1 MWLLSFFEEVPITVG
16 DFDLGEKC
24 SLARFHKWTYFCPC
38 STLFLGWPIFL
49 TKICCCKPWFL
60 LGLQSQHKMSLWV
73 FSYFCM
79 ITLYANHQK
88 KSRATKSLSFGAI
101 LKISSSLRSHCCKMR
116 HFEWFLTRDYHKLL
130 KKCPMFSR
138 LLTLFLKSHHRTPS
152 AQLATKQSCQITIF
166 CQKSN
171 FQKTPK
177 YYDDIY
183 YVSQNKVPK

>member
-1 MWLLSFFEEVPITVG
+1 
-16 DFDLGEKC
+16 
-24 SLARFHKWTYFCPC
+24 
-38 STLFLGWPIFL
+38 
-49 TKICCCKPWFL
+49 
-60 LGLQSQHKMSLWV
+60 
-73 FSYFCM
+73 M
-79 ITLYANHQK
+79 I
-88 KSRATKSLSFGAI
+88 
-101 LKISSSLRSHCCKMR
+101 
-116 HFEWFLTRDYHKLL
+116 RDYQKLL

-183 YVSQNKVPK
+183 YVSQNKVSKQKNTYFHCFCISNFTKLKIGLKRNCAFIFQCLHLTDTFNVQAFLRSIHYTHCFCLHSGTASISASFSL